1 MAVRTK
7 ITYTKELKGA
17 IASVRYYAFRSR
29 EVERSQIGIFDRSND
44 HADVKRFVRSL
55 DDPLTRDRPGR
66 PQKYQFAK
74 LHRVLFTMSG
84 QEFRR
89 WELSS
94 WRPIIREAFEN
105 FERKQGI
112 RLEWVAAEHPSPRH
126 PHCHVAIK
134 SVYEDLDGNRH
145 RLKLTPDMRKA
156 LWQEGQSIVDRH
168 KQIVLTQERAERDT
182 DRLARGLIG
191 EIARASRQA
200 QLEHEAE
207 RQAQRERDFRGR

>member
-7 ITYTKELKGA
+7 ITYTKELKA
-17 IASVRYYAFRSR
+17 ASASVHYYAFRTR
-29 EVERSQIGIFDRSND
+29 EVERSQVGIFDRSSD

-66 PQKYQFAK
+66 SGLYKSAK

-89 WELSS
+89 WELTS
-94 WRPIIREAFEN
+94 WRPIVREVFLN
-105 FERKQGI
+105 FERKHGL
-112 RLEWVAAEHPSPRH
+112 RLEWVAAEHPSTRN

-134 SVYEDLDGNRH
+134 SVYEDRDGNRH
-145 RLKLTPDMRKA
+145 RLRVTPELRRS
-156 LWQEGQSIVDRH
+156 LWHEAQSIVNRH
-168 KQIVLTQERAERDT
+168 KQIVLTQERAERGT

-191 EIARASRQA
+191 ELARASRQA
-200 QLEHEAE
+200 QAEHEAE